1 MSDSSKKNSA
11 VPDPIDVSIG
21 SRLRQQRLSMGLSQ
35 PALAKTLGV
44 TFQQIQKYERGSNRI
59 VASRLFRL
67 SQVLKVPGQYF
78 FQDLEGTKPAQSAGE
93 RRIESDDP
101 TSPERVLD
109 PVTRRDT
116 LRLVRDYNKIGDAG
130 IRRQICALVKS
141 IGDRDCEPEF

>member
-1 MSDSSKKNSA
+1 MSDSFKKNSA
-11 VPDPIDVSIG
+11 APDPIDVSIG

-67 SQVLKVPGQYF
+67 SQVLKVPVQYF
-78 FQDLEGTKPAQSAGE
+78 FQDLEGTKPAPPAGGE
-93 RRIESDDP
+93 ESPDP
-101 TSPERVLD
+101 ASPERVLD

-141 IGDRDCEPEF
+141 IGDRDCESEL

>member
-1 MSDSSKKNSA
+1 
-11 VPDPIDVSIG
+11 
-21 SRLRQQRLSMGLSQ
+21 MGLSQ

-67 SQVLKVPGQYF
+67 SQVLRVPVQYF
-78 FQDLEGTKPAQSAGE
+78 FQDLEETKPGH
-93 RRIESDDP
+93 P
-101 TSPERVLD
+101 TGNEEVPDLSSPERALD
-109 PVTRRDT
+109 PTARRDT

-141 IGDRDCEPEF
+141 IGDRDCESEL